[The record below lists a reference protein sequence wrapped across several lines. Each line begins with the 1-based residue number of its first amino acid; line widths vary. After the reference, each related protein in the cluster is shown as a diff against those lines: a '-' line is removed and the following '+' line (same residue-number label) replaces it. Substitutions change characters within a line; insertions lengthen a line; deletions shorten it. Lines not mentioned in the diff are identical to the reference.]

1 MTFSSYLDDSKVM
14 ASVPTPA
21 ALTAADRPLRAL
33 VRGTGSIGAR
43 HLRVLHRLGVQELFA
58 WPVRPATPG
67 AARNADY
74 PDSVQLVRG
83 YPEEPLDLVIIATDT
98 NRHVADTIEALER
111 SPASILLEKPVAP
124 SAEEARV
131 LRDHPRANTITVSA
145 PLRFHQG
152 LALAAE
158 VLPRLG
164 RVTSA
169 QVLSQSWLPDWRPG
183 RDFRSSYSARKDDG
197 GVLRDLVH
205 DIDYPALLL
214 GAPASV
220 KATLGEGI
228 LGIEAEESADMLWG
242 DGPCVHLR
250 LDYVT
255 PVKTRSIRITTD
267 QGALVWDV
275 VRNEVT
281 LDWAASADQGP
292 AGPVSAVFPEDADV
306 DVVLARQSLA
316 VLERAG
322 TVQGRSMELFSPA
335 GLGEG
340 LLAVAICDAARLAS
354 AAGGTEKVLW

>member
-14 ASVPTPA
+14 ASVATPA
-21 ALTAADRPLRAL
+21 ARAQAGRPLRAL

-43 HLRVLHRLGVQELFA
+43 HLRVLHSLGVEQLFA
-58 WPVRPATPG
+58 WPVRPPSSDPS
-67 AARNADY
+67 ARAADY
-74 PDSVQLVRG
+74 PASVQLVQG
-83 YPEEPLDLVIIATDT
+83 YPDEPLDLVIIATDT
-98 NRHVADTIEALER
+98 NRHVADALEALEH

-131 LRDHPRANTITVSA
+131 LLEHPRANTITVSA

-152 LALAAE
+152 LALTADI
-158 VLPRLG
+158 LPLLG

-169 QVLSQSWLPDWRPG
+169 QVVSQSWLPSWRPG

-205 DIDYPALLL
+205 DIDYPAMLL
-214 GAPASV
+214 GAPVSL
-220 KATLGEGI
+220 KATLGHGI
-228 LGIEAEESADMLWG
+228 LGIEAEESADVLWG

-255 PVKTRSIRITTD
+255 PVKTRSIRIATE
-267 QGALVWDV
+267 QGAIGWDA

-281 LDWAASADQGP
+281 LDWPASAAEP
-292 AGPVSAVFPEDADV
+292 AGSVRAAFPADADV

-322 TVQGRSMELFSPA
+322 IVPGRSMEAFSPA
-335 GLGEG
+335 GLAEG

-354 AAGGTEKVLW
+354 ATGGTEKVLW